1 METEK
6 MLNPRRIKLVSMI
19 LAIHV
24 LICFAIV
31 KTEAQEIEDLKQ
43 VIRKFSDDSQVHQ
56 NAIESLVD
64 LGKPAVPA
72 LIQALQDQD
81 VRRRVALALGKIG
94 SVDAVPALIQALQ
107 DKDINVRAS
116 ATRALKEIGTLGAL
130 NAVKGYESRQ

>member
-1 METEK
+1 

-64 LGKPAVPA
+64 LGKPAVST

-130 NAVKGYESRQ
+130 NAVTGI

>member
-1 METEK
+1 

-130 NAVKGYESRQ
+130 NAVTGI

>member
-64 LGKPAVPA
+64 LGKPAVST

>member
-64 LGKPAVPA
+64 LGKPAVST

-130 NAVKGYESRQ
+130 NAVTGI

>member
-130 NAVKGYESRQ
+130 NAVTGI

>member
-1 METEK
+1 

-64 LGKPAVPA
+64 L
-72 LIQALQDQD
+72 
-81 VRRRVALALGKIG
+81 
-94 SVDAVPALIQALQ
+94 
-107 DKDINVRAS
+107 
-116 ATRALKEIGTLGAL
+116 
-130 NAVKGYESRQ
+130 

>member
-1 METEK
+1 
-6 MLNPRRIKLVSMI
+6 MI
-19 LAIHV
+19 
-24 LICFAIV
+24 
-31 KTEAQEIEDLKQ
+31 EQEIEELIQALQDDDED
-43 VIRKFSDDSQVHQ
+43 IRWDAAFALRDIGER
-56 NAIESLVD
+56 AI
-64 LGKPAVPA
+64 PA

>member
-1 METEK
+1 

-64 LGKPAVPA
+64 LGKPAVCT

>member
-1 METEK
+1 

-43 VIRKFSDDSQVHQ
+43 VSRKFSDDSQVHQ

-130 NAVKGYESRQ
+130 NAVTGI

>member
-1 METEK
+1 

-64 LGKPAVPA
+64 LGKPAVST

>member
-1 METEK
+1 

>member
-1 METEK
+1 

-64 LGKPAVPA
+64 LGKPAVPT